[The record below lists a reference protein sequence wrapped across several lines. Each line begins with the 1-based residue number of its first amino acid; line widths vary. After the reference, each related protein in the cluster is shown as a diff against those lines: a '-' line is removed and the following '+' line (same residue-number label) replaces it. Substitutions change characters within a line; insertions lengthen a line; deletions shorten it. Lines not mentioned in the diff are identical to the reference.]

1 MRAVRIALAA
11 ICALYLSAAAAF
23 ALDPAIFGQ
32 NERTLQQLRTSL
44 AETSQ
49 KLLNPVLTDQELAD
63 FKATLEQVRTSAA
76 EQSASLLQPLSE
88 VNKQLLSLGPA
99 PTDGHTEDP
108 AVAQARSDL
117 TTSRDKLQ
125 SLKSQYDVVG
135 VEAEQAS
142 GRVSDLQR
150 EQFFER
156 VFVRTHSIFNPTLW
170 YDTWAGLGALFTGL
184 KLLFSTW
191 WADASA
197 NGNPYG
203 LLLIPALLLILAT
216 VYRIVDQWTRRL
228 LAHYVSTTP
237 RIDDMARIW
246 LIVRS
251 LIVTIAGLFVIIFPI
266 HLTLDAAGYLTPRMM
281 MLWSALVTT
290 IAVTLIYHV
299 MVRGLAAPRFSE
311 LRILDLDNTAAAR
324 LSSLVTIIAFV
335 AISNTQVGLIS
346 EGLYLGINYTIGQS
360 AAAALVLLILM
371 GVTIYVLRNQPG
383 LQDPSGRRIYF
394 SWAGL
399 FTPLA
404 WALVAAG
411 LAALSLGYI
420 SLADYI
426 AHQMVRT
433 AMALTFLF
441 LLYYLADAAVGASFD
456 PQSTIGSFIRHTTG
470 LGERAIER
478 IGLLVRTAVDLI
490 FIIAGVP
497 LLVIIW
503 TLTWVDFRGLLNTL
517 ALGVQVGN
525 LRISPGIALS
535 ALAILIGG
543 IIATKLFNTWLDR
556 RILSH
561 TRIDKGVQDSILKG
575 SSYAGV
581 ILAVGLALTAGGLD
595 FSNLAIM
602 AGALGVGIGFG
613 LQAIV
618 NNFVS
623 GLIILAERPI
633 RVGDWVALPE
643 GEGVV
648 RRINVRST
656 EIETFDACTIII
668 PNLSLV
674 TAPVRNWTHSDNMG
688 RVIISLTVESSSDAD
703 LVRKVLIE
711 VARSHPKVLTTPTP
725 TVLLTQLG
733 LNGLE
738 FDLRAFVADIME
750 GSLVASD
757 LRFKILDAFAENGV
771 NISQPIRLMQVPKS

>member
-1 MRAVRIALAA
+1 M
-11 ICALYLSAAAAF
+11 
-23 ALDPAIFGQ
+23 
-32 NERTLQQLRTSL
+32 QQLRTTL

-49 KLLNPVLTDQELAD
+49 KLQNPVLTDQELAD
-63 FKATLEQVRTSAA
+63 FRATLEQVRTSAA
-76 EQSASLLQPLSE
+76 EQSANLLQPLSE
-88 VNKQLLSLGPA
+88 VDKQIISLGPA
-99 PTDGHTEDP
+99 PTDGRAEDP
-108 AVAQARSDL
+108 TVAQARSDL
-117 TTSRDKLQ
+117 AASRDKLQ

-142 GRVSDLQR
+142 ARVSDLQR

-156 VFVRTHSIFNPTLW
+156 VFVRTHSIFNPVLW
-170 YDTWAGLGALFTGL
+170 YDAWIGLGALLTGL
-184 KLLFSTW
+184 KLLFSNW

-203 LLLIPALLLILAT
+203 LLLIPALLVIVFAGYRLA
-216 VYRIVDQWTRRL
+216 DEWTRRL
-228 LAHYVSTTP
+228 LTHYVTTTP
-237 RIDDMARIW
+237 RIDDLSRIW

-251 LIVTIAGLFVIIFPI
+251 LIITILALFVIIFPV
-266 HLTLDAAGYLTPRMM
+266 HLMLDAAGYLTPRMM
-281 MLWSALVTT
+281 MLWSALVMT
-290 IAVTLIYHV
+290 IGVTLIYNV
-299 MVRGLAAPRFSE
+299 MARGLAAPRFSE
-311 LRILDLDNTAAAR
+311 LRILDLDNTAAMR
-324 LSSLVTIIAFV
+324 FSSLVTIIAFV

-371 GVTIYVLRNQPG
+371 GVTLYVVRNQPG
-383 LQDPSGRRIYF
+383 LPNPSGRRLYF
-394 SWAGL
+394 HWAGL

-404 WALVAAG
+404 WALVIAG
-411 LAALSLGYI
+411 LAALAFGYI

-441 LLYYLADAAVGASFD
+441 LLYYLADAAIGASFD
-456 PQSTIGSFIRHTTG
+456 PQSTIGSFIRHATG

-478 IGLLVRTAVDLI
+478 IGLLFRTGVDLI
-490 FIIAGVP
+490 FIIAGIP
-497 LLVIIW
+497 LLFIIW

-525 LRISPGIALS
+525 LRISPGIVLS
-535 ALAILIGG
+535 ALAILMGG

-703 LVRKVLIE
+703 LVRKVLLE
-711 VARSHPKVLTTPTP
+711 VARAHPKVLSTPTP